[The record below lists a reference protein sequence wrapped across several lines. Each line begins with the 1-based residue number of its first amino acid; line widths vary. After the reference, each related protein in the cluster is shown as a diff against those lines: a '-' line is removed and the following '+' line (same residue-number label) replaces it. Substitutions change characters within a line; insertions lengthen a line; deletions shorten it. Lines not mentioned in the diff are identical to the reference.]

1 MHKGIAVLVG
11 PRAAWRWRPE
21 GVLRYRLF
29 TAAVAIPL
37 LSWLIFLAPAWIFNG
52 VVLFATWVALR
63 EFSLM
68 ALSSVPGAAT
78 LTTVGGMMVA
88 ASMGLVPGGMA
99 GGAAL
104 SAGIVACLILTL
116 VATLATARDMGQSVN
131 SAGQVLL
138 GALYAGA
145 LLPHLIWLRGLPS
158 GDGPAWVFFVF
169 AVVMAGD
176 AGGYFGGSALGTRKL
191 WPSVS
196 PNKTVEG
203 SLVSFGCS
211 LVAGVLVNSLLLGRL
226 GLFETLFVAGVMSV
240 LAQLGDL
247 LESMI
252 KRAYRAKDSGWI
264 LPGHGGVLDRTDS
277 LVLPIVFVY
286 YYAILITG

>member
-1 MHKGIAVLVG
+1 M
-11 PRAAWRWRPE
+11 
-21 GVLRYRLF
+21 
-29 TAAVAIPL
+29 
-37 LSWLIFLAPAWIFNG
+37 
-52 VVLFATWVALR
+52 
-63 EFSLM
+63 
-68 ALSSVPGAAT
+68 
-78 LTTVGGMMVA
+78 
-88 ASMGLVPGGMA
+88 
-99 GGAAL
+99 
-104 SAGIVACLILTL
+104 ACLILTL

-138 GALYAGA
+138 GALYGGA
-145 LLPHLIWLRGLPS
+145 LLPHLIWIRGLPG
-158 GDGPAWVFFVF
+158 GDGPSWVFFVF

-176 AGGYFGGSALGTRKL
+176 VGGYFGGKMLGTRKL

-203 SLVSFGCS
+203 SLVSFGSS
-211 LVAGVLVNSLLLGRL
+211 LVAGILVNSLILHRL

-252 KRAYRAKDSGWI
+252 KRAYRTKDSGWI

-286 YYAILITG
+286 YYAILVTG

>member
-1 MHKGIAVLVG
+1 L
-11 PRAAWRWRPE
+11 
-21 GVLRYRLF
+21 LRSRLF

-37 LSWLIFLAPAWIFNG
+37 LAWLFFLAPAWIFNG

-78 LTTVGGMMVA
+78 LTTLGGMMIA
-88 ASMGLVPGGMA
+88 ASMVLVPGGLA

-138 GALYAGA
+138 GALYGGA
-145 LLPHLIWLRGLPS
+145 LLPHLIWLRGLPG
-158 GDGPAWVFFVF
+158 GDGPSWVFFVF
-169 AVVMAGD
+169 SVVMAGD
-176 AGGYFGGSALGTRKL
+176 VGGYFGGKMLGTRKL

-203 SLVSFGCS
+203 SLVSFGSS
-211 LVAGVLVNSLLLGRL
+211 LVAGILVNSLILHRL

-252 KRAYRAKDSGWI
+252 KRAYRTKDSGWI

-286 YYAILITG
+286 YYAILVTG